1 MKSYVKLAAVLS
13 VILAVSVF
21 SLPSARASETAAAVQ
36 APDQTAI
43 QTISPEKKM
52 KKEKKKTI
60 QKQTKKNVQT
70 EPASTEKGD
79 VRQVGQAS
87 GDEGLAVYDPA
98 KDAAPAEGLAI
109 EETNFHFREPLL
121 VRPKT
126 DMIVIHHVGIPD
138 GDTSAAAI
146 HRAHLANGWAGIGY
160 HYVIRKNGVI
170 ERGRPLAVVG
180 AHAYGENYHTVGI
193 NVTGNFEKEVPTDAQ
208 KNIDLLNG
216 NILKSLTE
224 LVTALCRI
232 YHIDPG
238 PATIVGHRDVNSTDC
253 PGKNLYRLLP
263 QLRDDVE
270 LNLYAEKLKGTH
282 LLKLKK
288 YKTQKP

>member
-1 MKSYVKLAAVLS
+1 MKSYLKYIALCGMVLAF
-13 VILAVSVF
+13 LAVS
-21 SLPSARASETAAAVQ
+21 LPDIQAETAAEPVAVQ
-36 APDQTAI
+36 TQAAASLQTA
-43 QTISPEKKM
+43 QEKP
-52 KKEKKKTI
+52 KKQKKVKKQKKGKKQANKATNAAKSDTAGTAKTGEDNLPI
-60 QKQTKKNVQT
+60 
-70 EPASTEKGD
+70 
-79 VRQVGQAS
+79 
-87 GDEGLAVYDPA
+87 YDPA
-98 KDAAPAEGLAI
+98 RDAAPSEGLDI
-109 EETNFHFREPLL
+109 VETNFHFVEPLL

-170 ERGRPLAVVG
+170 ERGRPLATVG

-193 NVTGNFEKEVPTDAQ
+193 NVTGNFDKEVPTDAQ
-208 KNIDLLNG
+208 M
-216 NILKSLTE
+216 KSLTE

-270 LNLYAEKLKGTH
+270 LNIYAEKLKGTH

-288 YKTQKP
+288 YETEKP

>member
-1 MKSYVKLAAVLS
+1 MKSFMKFVFVLTTAV
-13 VILAVSVF
+13 AVSVF
-21 SLPSARASETAAAVQ
+21 SLPSVSASEQAEAVQSQNQTAAVQ
-36 APDQTAI
+36 NASSKEQV
-43 QTISPEKKM
+43 KKVKQ
-52 KKEKKKTI
+52 KKTKKSKKKAA
-60 QKQTKKNVQT
+60 QVR
-70 EPASTEKGD
+70 PATSTEKAD
-79 VRQVGQAS
+79 TYQNGQAAH
-87 GDEGLAVYDPA
+87 DDGLSVYNPE
-98 KDAAPAEGLAI
+98 KDAAPSEGLVI
-109 EETNFHFREPLL
+109 EETNFHFTEPLL

-193 NVTGNFEKEVPTDAQ
+193 NVTGNFDKEVPTDAQ
-208 KNIDLLNG
+208 M
-216 NILKSLTE
+216 KSLTE

-270 LNLYAEKLKGTH
+270 LNIYAEKLKGTH

-288 YKTQKP
+288 YETEKP

>member
-1 MKSYVKLAAVLS
+1 MKSFMKFVFVLTAAV
-13 VILAVSVF
+13 AVSAF
-21 SLPSARASETAAAVQ
+21 SLPSVSASEQAEAVQSPNQTAAVQ
-36 APDQTAI
+36 NVSSKEQV
-43 QTISPEKKM
+43 KKV
-52 KKEKKKTI
+52 KKVKQKKTKKSKKKAA
-60 QKQTKKNVQT
+60 QVR
-70 EPASTEKGD
+70 PASTEKAD
-79 VRQVGQAS
+79 TYQKGQAAH
-87 GDEGLAVYDPA
+87 DDGLSVYNPE
-98 KDAAPAEGLAI
+98 KDAAPSEGLVI
-109 EETNFHFREPLL
+109 EETNFHFTEPLL

-138 GDTSAAAI
+138 GDTPASAI

-193 NVTGNFEKEVPTDAQ
+193 NVTGNFDKEVPTDAQ
-208 KNIDLLNG
+208 M
-216 NILKSLTE
+216 KSLTE

-270 LNLYAEKLKGTH
+270 VNLYAEKLKGIH

-288 YKTQKP
+288 YETEKP

>member
-1 MKSYVKLAAVLS
+1 MKSFMKFVFVLTAAV
-13 VILAVSVF
+13 AVSVF
-21 SLPSARASETAAAVQ
+21 SLPSVSASEQSEAVQSQDQTAAVQ
-36 APDQTAI
+36 NASSKEQV
-43 QTISPEKKM
+43 KKVKQ
-52 KKEKKKTI
+52 KKTKKSKKKAAP
-60 QKQTKKNVQT
+60 VR
-70 EPASTEKGD
+70 PANTEKAD
-79 VRQVGQAS
+79 TYQKGQAAH
-87 GDEGLAVYDPA
+87 DDGLSVYNPE
-98 KDAAPAEGLAI
+98 KDAAPSEGLAI
-109 EETNFHFREPLL
+109 EETNFHFTEPLL

-193 NVTGNFEKEVPTDAQ
+193 NVTGNFDKEVPTDAQ
-208 KNIDLLNG
+208 M
-216 NILKSLTE
+216 KSLTE

-288 YKTQKP
+288 YETEKP

>member
-1 MKSYVKLAAVLS
+1 MKSFMKFVFVLTAAV
-13 VILAVSVF
+13 AVSAF
-21 SLPSARASETAAAVQ
+21 SLPSVSASEQAEAVQSPNQTAAVQ
-36 APDQTAI
+36 NASSKEQV
-43 QTISPEKKM
+43 KKVKQ
-52 KKEKKKTI
+52 KKTKKSKKKAA
-60 QKQTKKNVQT
+60 QVR
-70 EPASTEKGD
+70 PASTEKAD
-79 VRQVGQAS
+79 TYQKGQAAH
-87 GDEGLAVYDPA
+87 DDGLSVYNPE
-98 KDAAPAEGLAI
+98 KDAAPSEGLAI
-109 EETNFHFREPLL
+109 EETNFHFTEPLL
-121 VRPKT
+121 VRPRT

-138 GDTSAAAI
+138 GDTPAAAI

-193 NVTGNFEKEVPTDAQ
+193 NVTGNFDKEVPTDAQ
-208 KNIDLLNG
+208 M
-216 NILKSLTE
+216 KSLTE

-232 YHIDPG
+232 YHINPG

-270 LNLYAEKLKGTH
+270 LNIYAEKLKGTH

-288 YKTQKP
+288 YETEKP

>member
-1 MKSYVKLAAVLS
+1 MKSFMKFVFVLTTAV
-13 VILAVSVF
+13 AVSVF
-21 SLPSARASETAAAVQ
+21 SLPSVSASEQAEAVQSQDQTAAVQ
-36 APDQTAI
+36 NA
-43 QTISPEKKM
+43 SS
-52 KKEKKKTI
+52 KEQVKKKKT
-60 QKQTKKNVQT
+60 KKSKKKAAQVR
-70 EPASTEKGD
+70 PATSTEKAD
-79 VRQVGQAS
+79 TYQKGQAAH
-87 GDEGLAVYDPA
+87 DDGLSVYNPE
-98 KDAAPAEGLAI
+98 KDAAPSEGLVI
-109 EETNFHFREPLL
+109 EETNFHFTEPLL
-121 VRPKT
+121 VRPRT

-138 GDTSAAAI
+138 GDTPAAAI

-193 NVTGNFEKEVPTDAQ
+193 NVTGNFDKEVPTDAQ
-208 KNIDLLNG
+208 M
-216 NILKSLTE
+216 KSLTE

-270 LNLYAEKLKGTH
+270 LNLYAEKLKGIH

-288 YKTQKP
+288 YETEKP

>member
-1 MKSYVKLAAVLS
+1 MKSFMKFVFVLTTAV
-13 VILAVSVF
+13 AVSVF
-21 SLPSARASETAAAVQ
+21 SLPSVSASEQAEAVQSQDQTAAVQ
-36 APDQTAI
+36 NASSKEQV
-43 QTISPEKKM
+43 KKVKQ
-52 KKEKKKTI
+52 KKTKKSKKKAA
-60 QKQTKKNVQT
+60 QVR
-70 EPASTEKGD
+70 PASTEKAD
-79 VRQVGQAS
+79 TYQKGQAAH
-87 GDEGLAVYDPA
+87 DDGLSVYNPE
-98 KDAAPAEGLAI
+98 KDAAPSEGLVI
-109 EETNFHFREPLL
+109 EETNFHFTEPLL
-121 VRPKT
+121 VRPRT

-138 GDTSAAAI
+138 GDTPAAAI

-193 NVTGNFEKEVPTDAQ
+193 NVTGNFDKEVPTDAQ
-208 KNIDLLNG
+208 M
-216 NILKSLTE
+216 KSLTE

-270 LNLYAEKLKGTH
+270 LNLYAEKLKGIH

-288 YKTQKP
+288 YETEKP

>member
-1 MKSYVKLAAVLS
+1 MKSFMKFVFVLTTAV
-13 VILAVSVF
+13 AVSVF
-21 SLPSARASETAAAVQ
+21 SLPSVSASEQAEAVQSQDQTAAVQ
-36 APDQTAI
+36 NASSKEQI
-43 QTISPEKKM
+43 KKVKQ
-52 KKEKKKTI
+52 KKTKKSKKKAA
-60 QKQTKKNVQT
+60 QVR
-70 EPASTEKGD
+70 PASTEKAD
-79 VRQVGQAS
+79 TYQKGQAAH
-87 GDEGLAVYDPA
+87 DDGLSVYNPE
-98 KDAAPAEGLAI
+98 KDAAPSEGLVI
-109 EETNFHFREPLL
+109 EETNFHFTEPLL
-121 VRPKT
+121 VRPRT

-138 GDTSAAAI
+138 GDTPAAAI

-193 NVTGNFEKEVPTDAQ
+193 NVTGNFDKEVPTDAQ
-208 KNIDLLNG
+208 M
-216 NILKSLTE
+216 KSLTE

-270 LNLYAEKLKGTH
+270 LNLYAEKLKGIH

-288 YKTQKP
+288 YETEKP

>member
-1 MKSYVKLAAVLS
+1 MKSFMKFVFVLTTAV
-13 VILAVSVF
+13 AVSVF
-21 SLPSARASETAAAVQ
+21 SLPSVSASEQAEAVQSQDQTAAVQ
-36 APDQTAI
+36 NASSKEQV
-43 QTISPEKKM
+43 KKVKQ
-52 KKEKKKTI
+52 KKTKKSKKKAA
-60 QKQTKKNVQT
+60 QVR
-70 EPASTEKGD
+70 PATSTEKAD
-79 VRQVGQAS
+79 TYQKGQAAH
-87 GDEGLAVYDPA
+87 DDGLSVYNPE
-98 KDAAPAEGLAI
+98 KDAAPSEGLVI
-109 EETNFHFREPLL
+109 EETNFHFTEPLL
-121 VRPKT
+121 VRPRT

-138 GDTSAAAI
+138 GDTPAAAI

-193 NVTGNFEKEVPTDAQ
+193 NVTGNFDKEVPTDAQ
-208 KNIDLLNG
+208 M
-216 NILKSLTE
+216 KSLTE

-270 LNLYAEKLKGTH
+270 LNLYAEKLKGIH

-288 YKTQKP
+288 YETEKP

>member
-1 MKSYVKLAAVLS
+1 MKSFMKFVFVLTTAV
-13 VILAVSVF
+13 AVSVF
-21 SLPSARASETAAAVQ
+21 SLPSVSASEQAEAVQSPNQTAAVQ
-36 APDQTAI
+36 NVSSKEQV
-43 QTISPEKKM
+43 KKVKQ
-52 KKEKKKTI
+52 KKTKKSKKKAA
-60 QKQTKKNVQT
+60 QVV
-70 EPASTEKGD
+70 PASTEKAD
-79 VRQVGQAS
+79 TYQKGQAAH
-87 GDEGLAVYDPA
+87 DEGLSVYNPE
-98 KDAAPAEGLAI
+98 KDAAPSEGLAI
-109 EETNFHFREPLL
+109 EETNFHFTEPLL

-126 DMIVIHHVGIPD
+126 EMIVIHHVGIPA
-138 GDTSAAAI
+138 GDTPAAAI

-193 NVTGNFEKEVPTDAQ
+193 NVTGNFDKEVPTDAQ
-208 KNIDLLNG
+208 M
-216 NILKSLTE
+216 KSLTE

-270 LNLYAEKLKGTH
+270 LNIYAEKLKGTH

-288 YKTQKP
+288 YETEKP

>member
-1 MKSYVKLAAVLS
+1 MKSFMKFVFVLTTAV
-13 VILAVSVF
+13 AVSVF
-21 SLPSARASETAAAVQ
+21 SLPSVSASEQAEAVQSQDQTAAVQ
-36 APDQTAI
+36 NASSKEQV
-43 QTISPEKKM
+43 KKVKQ
-52 KKEKKKTI
+52 KKTKKSKKKAA
-60 QKQTKKNVQT
+60 QVR
-70 EPASTEKGD
+70 PASTEKAD
-79 VRQVGQAS
+79 TYQKGQAAH
-87 GDEGLAVYDPA
+87 DDGLSVYNPE
-98 KDAAPAEGLAI
+98 KDAAPSEGLVI
-109 EETNFHFREPLL
+109 EETNFHFTEPLL
-121 VRPKT
+121 VRPRT

-138 GDTSAAAI
+138 GDTPAAAI

-193 NVTGNFEKEVPTDAQ
+193 NVTGNFDKEVPTDAQ
-208 KNIDLLNG
+208 M
-216 NILKSLTE
+216 KSLTE

-270 LNLYAEKLKGTH
+270 LNLYSEKLKGIH

-288 YKTQKP
+288 YETEKP

>member
-1 MKSYVKLAAVLS
+1 MKSFMKFVFVLTTAV
-13 VILAVSVF
+13 AVSVF
-21 SLPSARASETAAAVQ
+21 SLPSVSASEQAEAVQSQDQTAAVQ
-36 APDQTAI
+36 NA
-43 QTISPEKKM
+43 SS
-52 KKEKKKTI
+52 KEQVKKKKT
-60 QKQTKKNVQT
+60 KKSKKKAAQVR
-70 EPASTEKGD
+70 PATSTEKAD
-79 VRQVGQAS
+79 TYQKGQAAH
-87 GDEGLAVYDPA
+87 DDGLSVYNPE
-98 KDAAPAEGLAI
+98 KDAAPSEGLVI
-109 EETNFHFREPLL
+109 EETNFHFTEPLL
-121 VRPKT
+121 VRPRT

-138 GDTSAAAI
+138 GDTPAAAI

-193 NVTGNFEKEVPTDAQ
+193 NVTGNFDKEVPTDAQ
-208 KNIDLLNG
+208 M
-216 NILKSLTE
+216 KSLTE

-270 LNLYAEKLKGTH
+270 LNIYAEKLKGTH

-288 YKTQKP
+288 YETEKP

>member
-1 MKSYVKLAAVLS
+1 MKSFMKFVFVLTTAV
-13 VILAVSVF
+13 AVSVF
-21 SLPSARASETAAAVQ
+21 SLPSVSASEQAEAVQSQDQTAAVQ
-36 APDQTAI
+36 NASSKEQV
-43 QTISPEKKM
+43 KKVKQ
-52 KKEKKKTI
+52 KKTKKSKKKAA
-60 QKQTKKNVQT
+60 QVR
-70 EPASTEKGD
+70 PASTEKAD
-79 VRQVGQAS
+79 TYQKGQAAH
-87 GDEGLAVYDPA
+87 DDGLSVYNPE
-98 KDAAPAEGLAI
+98 KDAAPSEGLVI
-109 EETNFHFREPLL
+109 EETNFYFTEPLL
-121 VRPKT
+121 VRPRT

-138 GDTSAAAI
+138 GDTPAAAI

-193 NVTGNFEKEVPTDAQ
+193 NVTGNFDKEVPTDAQ
-208 KNIDLLNG
+208 M
-216 NILKSLTE
+216 KSLTE

-270 LNLYAEKLKGTH
+270 LNIYAEKLKGTH

-288 YKTQKP
+288 YETEKP

>member
-1 MKSYVKLAAVLS
+1 
-13 VILAVSVF
+13 
-21 SLPSARASETAAAVQ
+21 
-36 APDQTAI
+36 
-43 QTISPEKKM
+43 
-52 KKEKKKTI
+52 
-60 QKQTKKNVQT
+60 
-70 EPASTEKGD
+70 
-79 VRQVGQAS
+79 
-87 GDEGLAVYDPA
+87 
-98 KDAAPAEGLAI
+98 
-109 EETNFHFREPLL
+109 
-121 VRPKT
+121 
-126 DMIVIHHVGIPD
+126 MIVIHHVGIPD

-208 KNIDLLNG
+208 M
-216 NILKSLTE
+216 KSLTE

-263 QLRDDVE
+263 QLRVHVE
-270 LNLYAEKLKGTH
+270 LNLYTEKLKGTH

-288 YKTQKP
+288 YETQNRSPM

>member
-1 MKSYVKLAAVLS
+1 MKSFMKFVFVLTTAV
-13 VILAVSVF
+13 AVSVF
-21 SLPSARASETAAAVQ
+21 SLPSVSASEQAEAVQSQDQTAAVQ
-36 APDQTAI
+36 NASSKEQV
-43 QTISPEKKM
+43 KKVKQ
-52 KKEKKKTI
+52 KKTKKSKKKAAP
-60 QKQTKKNVQT
+60 VR
-70 EPASTEKGD
+70 PASTEKAD
-79 VRQVGQAS
+79 TYQKGQAAH
-87 GDEGLAVYDPA
+87 DDGLSVYNPE
-98 KDAAPAEGLAI
+98 KDAAPSEGLVI
-109 EETNFHFREPLL
+109 EETNFHFTEPLL
-121 VRPKT
+121 VRPRT

-138 GDTSAAAI
+138 GDTPAAAI

-180 AHAYGENYHTVGI
+180 AHAYGKNYHTVGI
-193 NVTGNFEKEVPTDAQ
+193 NVTGNFDKEVPTDAQ
-208 KNIDLLNG
+208 M
-216 NILKSLTE
+216 KSLTE

-270 LNLYAEKLKGTH
+270 LNIYAEKLKGTH

-288 YKTQKP
+288 YETEKP

>member
-1 MKSYVKLAAVLS
+1 MKSFMKFVFVLTTAV
-13 VILAVSVF
+13 AVSVF
-21 SLPSARASETAAAVQ
+21 SLPSVSASEQAETVQSQDQTAAVQ
-36 APDQTAI
+36 NASSKEQV
-43 QTISPEKKM
+43 KKVKQ
-52 KKEKKKTI
+52 KKTKKSKKKAA
-60 QKQTKKNVQT
+60 QVR
-70 EPASTEKGD
+70 PASTEKAD
-79 VRQVGQAS
+79 TYQKGQAAH
-87 GDEGLAVYDPA
+87 DDGLSVYNPE
-98 KDAAPAEGLAI
+98 KDAAPSEGLVI
-109 EETNFHFREPLL
+109 EETNFHFTEPLL

-138 GDTSAAAI
+138 GDTPASAI

-193 NVTGNFEKEVPTDAQ
+193 NVTGNFDKEVPTDAQ
-208 KNIDLLNG
+208 M
-216 NILKSLTE
+216 KSLTE

-270 LNLYAEKLKGTH
+270 LNLYAEKLKGIH

-288 YKTQKP
+288 YETEKP

>member
-1 MKSYVKLAAVLS
+1 MKSFMKFVFVLTTAV
-13 VILAVSVF
+13 AVSVF
-21 SLPSARASETAAAVQ
+21 SLPSVSASEQAEAVQSQDQTAAVQ
-36 APDQTAI
+36 NASSKEQV
-43 QTISPEKKM
+43 KKVKQ
-52 KKEKKKTI
+52 KKTKKSKKKAA
-60 QKQTKKNVQT
+60 QVR
-70 EPASTEKGD
+70 PASTEKAD
-79 VRQVGQAS
+79 TYQKGQAAH
-87 GDEGLAVYDPA
+87 DDGLSIYDPE
-98 KDAAPAEGLAI
+98 KDAAPSEGLAI
-109 EETNFHFREPLL
+109 EETNFHFTEPLL

-138 GDTSAAAI
+138 GDTSAVAI

-193 NVTGNFEKEVPTDAQ
+193 NVTGNFDKEVPTDAQ
-208 KNIDLLNG
+208 M
-216 NILKSLTE
+216 KSLTE

-288 YKTQKP
+288 YETEKP

>member
-1 MKSYVKLAAVLS
+1 MKSFMKFVFVLTAAV
-13 VILAVSVF
+13 AVSAF
-21 SLPSARASETAAAVQ
+21 SLPSVSASEQAEAVQSPNQTAAVQ
-36 APDQTAI
+36 NVSSKEQV
-43 QTISPEKKM
+43 KKVKQ
-52 KKEKKKTI
+52 KKTKKSKKKAA
-60 QKQTKKNVQT
+60 QVV
-70 EPASTEKGD
+70 PASTEKAD
-79 VRQVGQAS
+79 TYQKGQAAH
-87 GDEGLAVYDPA
+87 DEGLSVYNPE
-98 KDAAPAEGLAI
+98 KDAAPSEGLVI
-109 EETNFHFREPLL
+109 EETNFHFTEPLL
-121 VRPKT
+121 VRPRT

-138 GDTSAAAI
+138 GDTPAAAI

-193 NVTGNFEKEVPTDAQ
+193 NVTGNFDKEVPTDAQ
-208 KNIDLLNG
+208 M
-216 NILKSLTE
+216 KSLTE

-270 LNLYAEKLKGTH
+270 LNIYAEKLKGTH

-288 YKTQKP
+288 YETEKP

>member
-1 MKSYVKLAAVLS
+1 MKSFMKFVFVLTTAV
-13 VILAVSVF
+13 AVSVF
-21 SLPSARASETAAAVQ
+21 SLPSVSASEQAETVQSQDQTAAVQ
-36 APDQTAI
+36 NASSKEQV
-43 QTISPEKKM
+43 KKVKQ
-52 KKEKKKTI
+52 KKTKKSKKKAA
-60 QKQTKKNVQT
+60 QVR
-70 EPASTEKGD
+70 PASTEKAD
-79 VRQVGQAS
+79 TYQKGQAAH
-87 GDEGLAVYDPA
+87 DDGLSVYNPE
-98 KDAAPAEGLAI
+98 KDAAPSEGLVI
-109 EETNFHFREPLL
+109 EETNFHFTEPLL
-121 VRPKT
+121 VRPRT

-138 GDTSAAAI
+138 GDTPAAAI

-193 NVTGNFEKEVPTDAQ
+193 NVTGNFDKEVPTDAQ
-208 KNIDLLNG
+208 M
-216 NILKSLTE
+216 KSLTE

-270 LNLYAEKLKGTH
+270 LNLYAEKLKGIH

-288 YKTQKP
+288 YETEKP

>member
-1 MKSYVKLAAVLS
+1 MKSFMKFVFVLTTAV
-13 VILAVSVF
+13 AVSVF
-21 SLPSARASETAAAVQ
+21 SLPSVSASEQAEAVQSQDQTAAVQ
-36 APDQTAI
+36 NASSKEQV
-43 QTISPEKKM
+43 KKVKQ
-52 KKEKKKTI
+52 KKTKKSKKKAA
-60 QKQTKKNVQT
+60 QVR
-70 EPASTEKGD
+70 PASTEKAD
-79 VRQVGQAS
+79 TYQNGQAAH
-87 GDEGLAVYDPA
+87 DDGLSVYNPE
-98 KDAAPAEGLAI
+98 KDAAPSEGLVI
-109 EETNFHFREPLL
+109 EETNFHFTEPLL
-121 VRPKT
+121 VRPRT

-138 GDTSAAAI
+138 GDTPAAAI

-193 NVTGNFEKEVPTDAQ
+193 NVTGNFDKEVPTDAQ
-208 KNIDLLNG
+208 M
-216 NILKSLTE
+216 KSLTE

-270 LNLYAEKLKGTH
+270 LNIYAEKLKGTH

-288 YKTQKP
+288 YETEKP

>member
-1 MKSYVKLAAVLS
+1 MKSFMKFVFVLTTAV
-13 VILAVSVF
+13 AVSVF
-21 SLPSARASETAAAVQ
+21 SLPSVSASEQTEAVQSQDQTAAVQ
-36 APDQTAI
+36 NASSKEQV
-43 QTISPEKKM
+43 KKVKQ
-52 KKEKKKTI
+52 KKTKKSKKKAA
-60 QKQTKKNVQT
+60 QVR
-70 EPASTEKGD
+70 PASTEKAD
-79 VRQVGQAS
+79 TYQKGQAAH
-87 GDEGLAVYDPA
+87 DDGLSVYNPE
-98 KDAAPAEGLAI
+98 KDAAPSEGLAI
-109 EETNFHFREPLL
+109 EETNFHFTEPLL
-121 VRPKT
+121 VRPRT

-193 NVTGNFEKEVPTDAQ
+193 NVTGNFDKEVPTDAQ
-208 KNIDLLNG
+208 M
-216 NILKSLTE
+216 KSLTE

-270 LNLYAEKLKGTH
+270 LNIYAEKLKGTH

-288 YKTQKP
+288 YETEKP

>member
-1 MKSYVKLAAVLS
+1 MKSFMKFVFVLTTAV
-13 VILAVSVF
+13 AVSVF
-21 SLPSARASETAAAVQ
+21 SLPSVSASEQAEAVQSQDQTAAVQ
-36 APDQTAI
+36 NT
-43 QTISPEKKM
+43 SSKEHVKKVKQ
-52 KKEKKKTI
+52 KKTKKSKKKAA
-60 QKQTKKNVQT
+60 QVV
-70 EPASTEKGD
+70 PASTEKAD
-79 VRQVGQAS
+79 TYQKGQAAH
-87 GDEGLAVYDPA
+87 DDGLSVYNPE
-98 KDAAPAEGLAI
+98 KDAAPSEGLVI
-109 EETNFHFREPLL
+109 EETNFHFTEPLL
-121 VRPKT
+121 VRPRT

-193 NVTGNFEKEVPTDAQ
+193 NVTGNFDKEVPTDAQ
-208 KNIDLLNG
+208 M
-216 NILKSLTE
+216 KSLTE

-270 LNLYAEKLKGTH
+270 LNIYAEKLKGTH

-288 YKTQKP
+288 YETEKP

>member
-1 MKSYVKLAAVLS
+1 MKSFMKFVFVLTTAV
-13 VILAVSVF
+13 AVSVF
-21 SLPSARASETAAAVQ
+21 SLPSVSASEQSEAVQSQDQTAAVQ
-36 APDQTAI
+36 NASSKEQV
-43 QTISPEKKM
+43 KKVKQ
-52 KKEKKKTI
+52 KKTKKSKKKAAP
-60 QKQTKKNVQT
+60 VR
-70 EPASTEKGD
+70 PANTEKAD
-79 VRQVGQAS
+79 TYQKGQAAH
-87 GDEGLAVYDPA
+87 DDGLSVYNPE
-98 KDAAPAEGLAI
+98 KDAAPSEGLAI
-109 EETNFHFREPLL
+109 EETNFHFTEPLL

-193 NVTGNFEKEVPTDAQ
+193 NVTGNFDKEVPTDAQ
-208 KNIDLLNG
+208 M
-216 NILKSLTE
+216 KSLTE

-288 YKTQKP
+288 YETEKP

>member
-1 MKSYVKLAAVLS
+1 MKSFMKFVFVLTTAV
-13 VILAVSVF
+13 AVSVF
-21 SLPSARASETAAAVQ
+21 SLPSVSASEQSEAVQSQDQTAAVQ
-36 APDQTAI
+36 NASSKEQV
-43 QTISPEKKM
+43 KKVKQ
-52 KKEKKKTI
+52 KKTKKSKKKAAP
-60 QKQTKKNVQT
+60 VR
-70 EPASTEKGD
+70 PANTEKAD
-79 VRQVGQAS
+79 TYQKGQAAH
-87 GDEGLAVYDPA
+87 DDGLSVYDPE
-98 KDAAPAEGLAI
+98 KDAAPSEGLAI
-109 EETNFHFREPLL
+109 EETNFHFTEPLL

-193 NVTGNFEKEVPTDAQ
+193 NVTGNFDKEVPTDAQ
-208 KNIDLLNG
+208 M
-216 NILKSLTE
+216 KSLTE

-270 LNLYAEKLKGTH
+270 LNLYAEKLKGIH

-288 YKTQKP
+288 YETEKP

>member
-1 MKSYVKLAAVLS
+1 MKSFMKFVFVLTTAV
-13 VILAVSVF
+13 AVSVF
-21 SLPSARASETAAAVQ
+21 SLPSVSASEQAEAVQSQNQTAAVQ
-36 APDQTAI
+36 NASSKEQV
-43 QTISPEKKM
+43 KKVKQ
-52 KKEKKKTI
+52 KKTKKSKKKAA
-60 QKQTKKNVQT
+60 QVR
-70 EPASTEKGD
+70 PASTEKAD
-79 VRQVGQAS
+79 TYQKGQAAH
-87 GDEGLAVYDPA
+87 DDGLSIYDPE
-98 KDAAPAEGLAI
+98 KDAAPSEGLAI
-109 EETNFHFREPLL
+109 EETNFHFTEPLL

-126 DMIVIHHVGIPD
+126 DVIVIHHVGIPD
-138 GDTSAAAI
+138 GDTSAVAI

-193 NVTGNFEKEVPTDAQ
+193 NVTGNFDKEVPTDAQ
-208 KNIDLLNG
+208 M
-216 NILKSLTE
+216 KSLTE

-288 YKTQKP
+288 YETEKP

>member
-1 MKSYVKLAAVLS
+1 MKSFMKFVFVLTTAV
-13 VILAVSVF
+13 AVSVF
-21 SLPSARASETAAAVQ
+21 SLPSVSASEQTEAVQSQDQTAAVQ
-36 APDQTAI
+36 NASSKEQV
-43 QTISPEKKM
+43 KKVKQ
-52 KKEKKKTI
+52 KKTKKSKKKAAP
-60 QKQTKKNVQT
+60 VR
-70 EPASTEKGD
+70 PASTEKAD
-79 VRQVGQAS
+79 TYQKGQAAH
-87 GDEGLAVYDPA
+87 DDGLSVYNPE
-98 KDAAPAEGLAI
+98 KDAAPSEGLVI
-109 EETNFHFREPLL
+109 EETNFHFTEPLL

-138 GDTSAAAI
+138 GDTPASAI

-193 NVTGNFEKEVPTDAQ
+193 NVTGNFDKEVPTDAQ
-208 KNIDLLNG
+208 M
-216 NILKSLTE
+216 KSLTE

-270 LNLYAEKLKGTH
+270 LNLYAEKLKGIH

-288 YKTQKP
+288 YETEKP

>member
-1 MKSYVKLAAVLS
+1 MKSFMKFVFVLTTAV
-13 VILAVSVF
+13 AVSVF
-21 SLPSARASETAAAVQ
+21 SLPSVSASEQAETVQSQDQTAAVQ
-36 APDQTAI
+36 NASSKEQV
-43 QTISPEKKM
+43 KKVKQ
-52 KKEKKKTI
+52 KKTKKSKKKAA
-60 QKQTKKNVQT
+60 QVR
-70 EPASTEKGD
+70 PASTEKAD
-79 VRQVGQAS
+79 TYQKGQAAH
-87 GDEGLAVYDPA
+87 DDGLSVYNPE
-98 KDAAPAEGLAI
+98 KDAAPSEGLVI
-109 EETNFHFREPLL
+109 EETNFHFTEPLL
-121 VRPKT
+121 VRPRT

-138 GDTSAAAI
+138 GDTPAAAI

-193 NVTGNFEKEVPTDAQ
+193 NVTGNFDKEVPTDAQ
-208 KNIDLLNG
+208 M
-216 NILKSLTE
+216 KSLTE

-270 LNLYAEKLKGTH
+270 LNIYAEKLKGTH

-288 YKTQKP
+288 YETEKP

>member
-1 MKSYVKLAAVLS
+1 MKSFMKFVFVLTTAV
-13 VILAVSVF
+13 AVSVF
-21 SLPSARASETAAAVQ
+21 SLPSVSASEQAEAVQSQDQTAAVQ
-36 APDQTAI
+36 NASSKEQV
-43 QTISPEKKM
+43 KKVKQ
-52 KKEKKKTI
+52 KKTKKSKKKAAP
-60 QKQTKKNVQT
+60 VR
-70 EPASTEKGD
+70 PASTEKAD
-79 VRQVGQAS
+79 TYQKGQAAH
-87 GDEGLAVYDPA
+87 DDGLSVYNPE
-98 KDAAPAEGLAI
+98 KDAAPSEGLVI
-109 EETNFHFREPLL
+109 EETNFHFTEPLL
-121 VRPKT
+121 VRPRT

-138 GDTSAAAI
+138 GDTPAAAI

-193 NVTGNFEKEVPTDAQ
+193 NVTGNFDKEVPTDAQ
-208 KNIDLLNG
+208 M
-216 NILKSLTE
+216 KSLTE

-288 YKTQKP
+288 YETEKP

>member
-1 MKSYVKLAAVLS
+1 MKSFMKFVFVLTTAV
-13 VILAVSVF
+13 AVSVF
-21 SLPSARASETAAAVQ
+21 SLPSVSASEQAETVQSQDQTAAVQ
-36 APDQTAI
+36 NASSKEQV
-43 QTISPEKKM
+43 KKVKQ
-52 KKEKKKTI
+52 KKTKKSKKKAA
-60 QKQTKKNVQT
+60 QVR
-70 EPASTEKGD
+70 PASTEKAD
-79 VRQVGQAS
+79 TYQKGQAAH
-87 GDEGLAVYDPA
+87 DDGLSVYNPE
-98 KDAAPAEGLAI
+98 KDAAPSEGLAI
-109 EETNFHFREPLL
+109 EETNFHFTEPLL
-121 VRPKT
+121 VRPRT

-138 GDTSAAAI
+138 GDTPAAAI

-193 NVTGNFEKEVPTDAQ
+193 NVTGNFDKEVPTDAQ
-208 KNIDLLNG
+208 M
-216 NILKSLTE
+216 KSLTE

-270 LNLYAEKLKGTH
+270 LNIYAEKLKGTH

-288 YKTQKP
+288 YETEKP

>member
-1 MKSYVKLAAVLS
+1 MKSFMKFVFVLTAAV
-13 VILAVSVF
+13 AVSAF
-21 SLPSARASETAAAVQ
+21 SLPSVSASEQAEAVQSQDQTAAVQ
-36 APDQTAI
+36 NVSSKEQV
-43 QTISPEKKM
+43 KKVKQ
-52 KKEKKKTI
+52 KKTKKSKKKAA
-60 QKQTKKNVQT
+60 QVV
-70 EPASTEKGD
+70 PASTEKAD
-79 VRQVGQAS
+79 TYQKGQAS
-87 GDEGLAVYDPA
+87 HDDSLSVYDPE
-98 KDAAPAEGLAI
+98 KDAAPSEGLAI
-109 EETNFHFREPLL
+109 EETNFHFTEPLL

-193 NVTGNFEKEVPTDAQ
+193 NVTGNFDKEVPTDAQ
-208 KNIDLLNG
+208 M
-216 NILKSLTE
+216 KSLTE

-270 LNLYAEKLKGTH
+270 LNIYAEKLKGTH

-288 YKTQKP
+288 YETEKP